1 MVMLAVMTKI
11 CADVWRKRGYFSRTA
26 PAWRKFLAGAS
37 AVYAGAMVPRY
48 VLTMIF
54 QPEMR
59 WLGGIIP
66 IFFHFV
72 WRDLFIPGEVF
83 IPQRAYLQGVTAHAK
98 NFEASE
104 GRMDFQQ
111 LADKALQGIVPER
124 AELRAVLEAPDE
136 QIPELVSAAF
146 KVRHH
151 YFGKRV
157 QIHVL
162 QNAKSGLCP
171 EDCHYC
177 SQSSV
182 SEAAIDRYPFMS
194 KEQLVESARRAKA
207 TGAVRFCIVNSGR
220 GPTHKEVDQIAEAV
234 REIREKTG
242 MNICCSLGLMSE
254 EKVRTL
260 KDAGVGRVNH
270 NLNTSRRHHPE
281 IVTTHT
287 YDDRVATI
295 DNVKHAGVGTCSGGI
310 IGMGERDEDIIDLAL
325 ALRAMDIES
334 IPVNFL
340 NSIPK
345 TPFENKR
352 ELTPQRCLKTLCLF
366 RFVNPSKEIRVAGG
380 REVNLRSLQPLSLYP
395 ANSIFVNGYLTTPGQ
410 EASDAHRMIEDLGFE
425 LDQPAAI

>member
-1 MVMLAVMTKI
+1 
-11 CADVWRKRGYFSRTA
+11 
-26 PAWRKFLAGAS
+26 
-37 AVYAGAMVPRY
+37 
-48 VLTMIF
+48 
-54 QPEMR
+54 
-59 WLGGIIP
+59 
-66 IFFHFV
+66 
-72 WRDLFIPGEVF
+72 
-83 IPQRAYLQGVTAHAK
+83 
-98 NFEASE
+98 
-104 GRMDFQQ
+104 MDFQQ
-111 LADKALQGIVPER
+111 LAEKALQGIVPDR
-124 AELRAVLEAPDE
+124 AELQAVLDAPDE

-151 YFGKRV
+151 YYGKRV

-182 SEAAIDRYPFMS
+182 SDAPIDRYPFMS
-194 KEQLVESARRAKA
+194 KEKLVENAERAKA
-207 TGAVRFCIVNSGR
+207 AGAVRFCIVNSGR
-220 GPTHKEVDQIAEAV
+220 GPTNKEIDEIAEAV

-242 MNICCSLGLMSE
+242 MNICCSLGLMTE
-254 EKVRTL
+254 EKIQRL
-260 KDAGVGRVNH
+260 KAVGVGRVNH

-281 IVTTHT
+281 IVTTHS
-287 YDDRVATI
+287 YEDRVATI
-295 DNVKHAGVGTCSGGI
+295 ENVKHAGVGTCSGGI
-310 IGMGERDEDIIDLAL
+310 IGMGESDDDIIDLAL
-325 ALRAMDIES
+325 SLRAMDIES

-340 NSIPK
+340 HSIPK
-345 TPFENKR
+345 TPFEKKA

-425 LDQPAAI
+425 LDQPAPI

>member
-1 MVMLAVMTKI
+1 M
-11 CADVWRKRGYFSRTA
+11 
-26 PAWRKFLAGAS
+26 
-37 AVYAGAMVPRY
+37 
-48 VLTMIF
+48 
-54 QPEMR
+54 
-59 WLGGIIP
+59 
-66 IFFHFV
+66 
-72 WRDLFIPGEVF
+72 
-83 IPQRAYLQGVTAHAK
+83 
-98 NFEASE
+98 NFN
-104 GRMDFQQ
+104 D

-124 AELRAVLEAPDE
+124 AELQAVLDAPDE

-146 KVRHH
+146 RVRHH
-151 YFGKRV
+151 YYGKRV
-157 QIHVL
+157 QVHVL

-182 SEAAIDRYPFMS
+182 SDAPIDRYPFMS
-194 KEQLVESARRAKA
+194 KEKLVESARNAKA
-207 TGAVRFCIVNSGR
+207 AGAVRFCIVNSGR
-220 GPTHKEVDQIAEAV
+220 GPTNKEIAEIAEAV
-234 REIREKTG
+234 REIRERTG

-254 EKVRTL
+254 DKIHAL

-270 NLNTSRRHHPE
+270 NLNTSRQHHTE

-295 DNVKHAGVGTCSGGI
+295 ENVKHAGVGTCSGGI
-310 IGMGERDEDIIDLAL
+310 IGMGESDDDIIDLAL
-325 ALRAMDIES
+325 TLRSMDIES

-410 EASDAHRMIEDLGFE
+410 EASDAHQMIRDLGFE